1 MGSYEPVVAL
11 MRGLEVLRCL
21 NEQGPV
27 AVAQLHAHTG
37 IAKPTI
43 VRILE
48 TLAHTGYVQR
58 CDDGRKYT
66 VTAKVLA
73 LANGYDAQAQLL
85 AVAAPILDAQ
95 RQIVGWPIEL
105 GVFDNDAM
113 VILNTSRKA
122 GVLAINRKP
131 GSRVPVLRTALGRAY
146 LAALAPPALQE
157 RLHSLADLPGP
168 DFDPA
173 RKKTELAA
181 ILATARERGYAV
193 ADTETLS
200 NGRALG
206 CAILHGHEPI
216 ASVNIVVHTSAMS
229 RAELEQRFGGVIQ
242 AIATEISNAL

>member
-11 MRGLEVLRCL
+11 MRGLDILRCL

-27 AVAQLHAHTG
+27 TVGQLHAHTG

-43 VRILE
+43 VRVLE
-48 TLAHTGYVQR
+48 TLAHMGYVQR
-58 CDDGRKYT
+58 CDDGPKYT
-66 VTAKVLA
+66 VTAKVLT

-85 AVAAPILDAQ
+85 AVASPILDAQ
-95 RQIVGWPIEL
+95 RQAVGWPIEL
-105 GVFDNDAM
+105 GVFDHDAM

-146 LAALAPPALQE
+146 LAALAPAVLHDHLQ
-157 RLHSLADLPGP
+157 RLAQQPDP
-168 DFDPA
+168 DFDLA
-173 RKKTELAA
+173 RRPDAFAA
-181 ILATARERGYAV
+181 ILAAAREHGYAV

-200 NGRALG
+200 NGRALA
-206 CAILHGHEPI
+206 CAILHGHAPI

-229 RAELEQRFGGVIQ
+229 RAELEQRYGGVIR
-242 AIATEISNAL
+242 AIAAEISAAL

>member
-1 MGSYEPVVAL
+1 MASYEPVVAL

-21 NEQGPV
+21 NEQGPASV
-27 AVAQLHAHTG
+27 GQLHAHTG
-37 IAKPTI
+37 IAKPTV

-48 TLAHTGYVQR
+48 TLLHTGYVQR
-58 CDDGRKYT
+58 SEDDRKYT

-85 AVAAPILDAQ
+85 AVASPILDAQ
-95 RQIVGWPIEL
+95 RQTVGWPIEL

-146 LAALAPPALQE
+146 LAALPPAVLHDE
-157 RLHSLADLPGP
+157 LRRLAKQPGS
-168 DFDPA
+168 DFDLA
-173 RKKTELAA
+173 RGQAELQTILAA
-181 ILATARERGYAV
+181 ARERGYAV

-206 CAILHGHEPI
+206 CAVLHDGTPI

-229 RAELEQRFGGVIQ
+229 RAELEQRFGDVIRT
-242 AIATEISNAL
+242 IASDISKAL

>member
-1 MGSYEPVVAL
+1 MGSYEPVIAL
-11 MRGLEVLRCL
+11 MRGLDVLRCL

-27 AVAQLHAHTG
+27 TVGQLHAHMG

-48 TLAHTGYVQR
+48 TLTHMGYVQR
-58 CDDGRKYT
+58 CDDGPKYA
-66 VTAKVLA
+66 VTAKVLT

-85 AVAAPILDAQ
+85 TVAAPILDAQ
-95 RQIVGWPIEL
+95 RQAVGWPIEL

-146 LAALAPPALQE
+146 LAALAPPELQGHLG
-157 RLHSLADLPGP
+157 RLSQQPDA
-168 DFDPA
+168 DFDLA
-173 RKKTELAA
+173 RTPTELAA
-181 ILATARERGYAV
+181 ILAAARERGYAV

-200 NGRALG
+200 NGRALA
-206 CAILHGHEPI
+206 CAILHDQTPI

-229 RAELEQRFGGVIQ
+229 RAELEQRFGHVIR
-242 AIATEISNAL
+242 AIAADISAAL